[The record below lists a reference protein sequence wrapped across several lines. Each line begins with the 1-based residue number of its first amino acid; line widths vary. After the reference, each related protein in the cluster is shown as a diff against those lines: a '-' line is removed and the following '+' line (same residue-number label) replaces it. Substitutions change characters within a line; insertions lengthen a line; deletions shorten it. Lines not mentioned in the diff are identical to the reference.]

1 MLDVLPNKGMCLVKV
16 LREDSTKHPLRA
28 ELSRSLIILILQ
40 ECKAALEKLV
50 QRCV

>member
-1 MLDVLPNKGMCLVKV
+1 MDALPNKDMCLVRL
-16 LREDSTKHPLRA
+16 LREDSIKHPLIA

-40 ECKAALEKLV
+40 ECKAALEKLL